1 MIGAV
6 LILNH
11 RGDVLITRNYR
22 AEEISRGVAN
32 TFRSQVIAAKEV
44 RSPIRSIGTTSFM
57 HIKCGNIFIVAVTR
71 HNVNVA
77 MVFETLH
84 AIADIFSAYF
94 GGKLD
99 EEAVR
104 NHFILTYELL
114 DEIMD
119 WGYPQNSNLE
129 SIKPFITQKGAVKQ
143 EKVKTQEGLT
153 KKIMQVTGA
162 SPWRAP
168 DLKYKKNEIY
178 IDIIENVNLLVS
190 VDGKRLRADV
200 SGSAL
205 MKCQLSGMPECKF
218 GLNDKVLMD
227 KEAKGGSR
235 SRSTGIAIDDCTF
248 HQCVRL
254 GKFDSDRTISFIPP
268 DGEFELMKYRTTEN
282 IEIPFHITPIVKE
295 HSKTRLEVKIAVKSN
310 FRRDMF
316 GTGVKVKI
324 PLPKNTAVCKIYC
337 QTGKAKYTP
346 EVDAIIW
353 KIRRF
358 PGDTK
363 FILGAEVELAAAV
376 SASKKAWSRP
386 PISMEFQVPMFTAS
400 GLHVRF
406 LKVLEQKQQYQAI
419 KWVRYLTQAGSYQY
433 RI

>member
-1 MIGAV
+1 V
-6 LILNH
+6 
-11 RGDVLITRNYR
+11 
-22 AEEISRGVAN
+22 
-32 TFRSQVIAAKEV
+32 QVVAAKEV
-44 RSPIRSIGTTSFM
+44 RSPIKSIGTTSFL

-71 HNVNVA
+71 YNVNVA
-77 MVFETLH
+77 TVFETLH
-84 AIADIFSAYF
+84 AIAEIFSAYF

-119 WGYPQNSNLE
+119 WGYPQNVNLE
-129 SIKPFITQKGAVKQ
+129 SIRPFITQKGALKV
-143 EKVKTQEGLT
+143 EKVKTQEKLN
-153 KKIMQVTGA
+153 KVIMQVTGA
-162 SPWRAP
+162 NPWRST

-178 IDIIENVNLLVS
+178 IDIVESVNLLVS

-200 SGSAL
+200 SGQCL
-205 MKCQLSGMPECKF
+205 MKCYLSGMPECKF
-218 GLNDKVLMD
+218 GLNDKILMD
-227 KEAKGGSR
+227 KEAKGGTR
-235 SRSTGIAIDDCTF
+235 SRGTGIAIDDCTF

-282 IEIPFHITPIVKE
+282 IEIPFHVTPIVKE
-295 HSKTRLEVKIAVKSN
+295 HSKTRLEVKVAVKSN
-310 FRRDMF
+310 FKREMF
-316 GTGVKVKI
+316 GTSVKVII
-324 PLPKNTAVCKIYC
+324 PLPKNTAVCKIYS
-337 QTGKAKYTP
+337 QSGKAKYTP
-346 EVDAIIW
+346 EVDAIVW

-363 FILGAEVELAAAV
+363 YILGAEVELSASV
-376 SASKKAWSRP
+376 SAQKKAWSRP
-386 PISMEFQVPMFTAS
+386 PISMEFQVPMFTSS